1 MSLVTPEV
9 VTEEVVST
17 VEPIVETQTAVETKP
32 AVETQTAVEAKP
44 TVEPVSEVAVVAKQE
59 VVSTPAART
68 LATQAEFAAEQE
80 AVGLAGIEFDA
91 YSFPRVKL
99 HEGQFIKGDN
109 EEMGKSFRF
118 NVMSS
123 RPLYVVSQ
131 SDDDDADMFYS
142 YSSDGST
149 LLDGES
155 SEEKLTEWRE
165 KGYATEQ
172 MPLVIKRYLEVIA
185 SVVSDDPDTLDIVSL
200 SIPPASVKKFGG
212 LAVISKMQYKRN
224 LNDGVI
230 VEANVGTAVR
240 GGNGKE
246 FRPWT
251 FRLAGTM

>member
-1 MSLVTPEV
+1 MSLVIPEV

-17 VEPIVETQTAVETKP
+17 VEPIVETQTEVETKQTTK
-32 AVETQTAVEAKP
+32 VEEPKD
-44 TVEPVSEVAVVAKQE
+44 VEPASEVAVVAKQE

-91 YSFPRVKL
+91 FSFPRVKL

-118 NVMSS
+118 NVISS

-230 VEANVGTAVR
+230 VEANVGAAVR
-240 GGNGKE
+240 GSNGKE

>member
-17 VEPIVETQTAVETKP
+17 VETQTAVET
-32 AVETQTAVEAKP
+32 KP

-91 YSFPRVKL
+91 FSFPRIKL
-99 HEGQFIKGDN
+99 HEGQFIKGED
-109 EEMGKSFRF
+109 EEIGKTFRF
-118 NVMSS
+118 QVMTT
-123 RPLYVVSQ
+123 RPLFVVSQ
-131 SDDDDADMFYS
+131 SEDNDADMFYS
-142 YSSDGST
+142 YCPKGTT

-165 KGYATEQ
+165 QGYATEQ

-185 SVVSDDPDTLDIVSL
+185 SIVSDDPEALDIVSL

-230 VEANVGTAVR
+230 VEANVGAAVR
-240 GGNGKE
+240 GGNGKD
-246 FRPWT
+246 FRPWS